1 MRKNH
6 LMHKKIKYELGNSY
20 MKWTKK
26 YEFEKFINYNV
37 IEINPTRINE
47 KIIV

>member
-20 MKWTKK
+20 MKWKK
-26 YEFEKFINYNV
+26 NEFEKFVNYNV
-37 IEINPTRINE
+37 IKINSTRISE